1 VWRDLMLALHARIP
15 GRAPPPPPGIEARAI
30 AFADHIEQPRREYFV
45 RGTGQALLAAAPG
58 EARRPRIVN
67 PIAGTVYAIDPD
79 IPPARQRFAVGVSG
93 SVASHRL
100 MLDDRDLGPA
110 AANPLVLAAP
120 GLHRL
125 RLIDIA
131 GRVVDQVRFTIR

>member
-1 VWRDLMLALHARIP
+1 MPA
-15 GRAPPPPPGIEARAI
+15 GIETRSI
-30 AFADHIEQPRREYFV
+30 AFADHVEQPRREYFLA
-45 RGTGQALLAAAPG
+45 GTGQTLIAAAPG

-79 IPPARQRFAVGVSG
+79 IPPDRQRFAVGVTG

-100 MLDDRDLGPA
+100 LLDNRDLGPA
-110 AANPLVLAAP
+110 SASPLVLAAP
-120 GLHRL
+120 GRHLL
-125 RLIDIA
+125 RLVDVA